1 VVGRL
6 FPRGLIEIRPVTA
19 EEVRPIRRRVLRAGL
34 PRPNVRFEG
43 DDAGDTLHVAAF
55 LEGRLVAAAT
65 VARRPPPDDPSTD
78 TAWQVRGMATEPA
91 VRGRGLGGELLER
104 CIRHVERLAAA
115 SSGATRESGPCRST
129 SGTGSSAGA
138 RCSRS
143 STSAR
148 VSGCTAACSD

>member
-1 VVGRL
+1 LHRPKPSDVV
-6 FPRGLIEIRPVTA
+6 IEIRPVTA

-43 DDAGDTLHVAAF
+43 DDAGDTLHVGAF

-91 VRGRGLGGELLER
+91 MRGRGLGGELLER
-104 CIRHVERLAAA
+104 CIRHVERLGGVVVWCNARIRAVPFYERH
-115 SSGATRESGPCRST
+115 GFVRRGDVFEVVDLGPHVRMHRR
-129 SGTGSSAGA
+129 A
-138 RCSRS
+138 
-143 STSAR
+143 
-148 VSGCTAACSD
+148 